1 VIILDFNQVCISN
14 LMAQLGNHTNTKI
27 DEPLLRHMILNT
39 VRSLNVKFKEKYGE
53 LIIACDSKNNWR
65 REVYPYYKASRRKA
79 REESELDWK
88 FLFETLAKIRTELK
102 EFFPYPVIE
111 VEGCEADDV
120 IATLVFEYGDFT
132 PILILSGDKDFLQ
145 LHTFSKTKQYDP
157 VRKKWISSNDPLTY
171 LMEHILRGDAGDGV
185 PNVLSPDDTF
195 VTGTRQKP
203 LTQKKIDILVKDQSS
218 VSRNFYRNAQLIDL
232 SHTPTELNLKILTEY
247 NNQQNKTKS
256 KLFDYFIK
264 HKLSNLM
271 DSIGDF

>member
-27 DEPLLRHMILNT
+27 DESLLRHMILNT
-39 VRSLNVKFKEKYGE
+39 VRSLNVKFKEQYGE

-88 FLFETLAKIRTELK
+88 FLFETLAKIRAELK

-120 IATLVFEYGDFT
+120 IAALVFEYGDFT

-145 LHTFSKTKQYDP
+145 LHTFSMTKQYDP
-157 VRKKWISSNDPLTY
+157 VHKKWISSNDPLTY

-218 VSRNFYRNAQLIDL
+218 VSRNFHRNAMLIDL
-232 SHTPTELNLKILTEY
+232 SHTPTELNLKILSEY

-264 HKLSNLM
+264 YKLSNLM
-271 DSIGDF
+271 ESIGDF